1 MWIQS
6 GQELRWDERKRWSNL
21 EKHGVDFVQAE
32 AFEWSEALVRADL
45 RGLSAEL
52 RLVAMA
58 PIGDRLDAMVFTLRR
73 TCLRIIS
80 LRRANT
86 KEILRYEAEI

>member
-6 GQELRWDERKRWSNL
+6 DQELRWDELKRWPNL

-32 AFEWSEALVRADL
+32 AFERADL

-58 PIGDRLDAMVFTLRR
+58 PIGDRLHVMVFTLRR